1 MDERIVEEEIR
12 EEKIIKQG
20 DMKYY
25 ILETMIFVI
34 VSLITWFLS
43 R

>member
-1 MDERIVEEEIR
+1 MEERIVEEEIR